1 MKRPVIAIVGR
12 PNVGKS
18 TIFNRLAGE
27 RRAIVEDRPGVTRD
41 RLYAQVEWFGRPLTI
56 IDTGGLE
63 LYADDAILKN
73 VRLQA
78 ELAIDEADVILL
90 VVDGT
95 EGLTA
100 ADEMVAELLRRSGKP
115 VLITVNK
122 VDHPLHEARRY
133 EFFALG
139 LGDPYTIS
147 AAHGTGFN
155 ELFHAISQH
164 LPPYVPGEEDHDVIH
179 LALVGRPNVGKSS
192 LVNALLGEERVIVS
206 DIPGTTRDAV
216 DTPFTY
222 DKTPFVLIDTAGM
235 RRRGRVYEKTEKYSV
250 LRAQFALERSDVAA
264 LIIDATTGLVEQD
277 KHIAGFVEKAGRGL
291 LLVVNKWDAVE
302 KDDKTH
308 DRMVRELREAM
319 PFIDYAPI
327 VFISAKTGQR
337 IYRVLDLAKEVAE
350 NHAFRFQTSLLNT
363 IIRDAVQFSP
373 PPARKGKALK
383 IRYATQVGVRPPT
396 IALFVNDP
404 ELMHFSY
411 MRYLENQL
419 RQAFPLI
426 GTPLR
431 LVVRESSVSADGR

>member
-27 RRAIVEDRPGVTRD
+27 RKAIVEDRPGVTRD
-41 RLYAQVEWFGRPLTI
+41 RLYATVEWFGRPLTI

-63 LYADDAILKN
+63 LYAEDAILKN

-78 ELAIDEADVILL
+78 EFAIDEADIILF
-90 VVDGT
+90 VVDGA

-100 ADEMVAELLRRSGKP
+100 ADETVADYLRRSGKP
-115 VLITVNK
+115 VVLTVNK
-122 VDHPLHEARRY
+122 VDHPLHDARRY
-133 EFFALG
+133 EFYALG
-139 LGDPYTIS
+139 LGEPYPIS

-155 ELFHAISQH
+155 ELFEAITAL
-164 LPPYVPGEEDHDVIH
+164 LPPFVPEEDDHDAIH

-206 DIPGTTRDAV
+206 DVPGTTRDAV
-216 DTPFTY
+216 DTPLTY
-222 DKTPFVLIDTAGM
+222 NDTPFVLIDTAGM
-235 RRRGRVYEKTEKYSV
+235 RRRGRIYEKTEKYSV

-264 LIIDATTGLVEQD
+264 LILDATTGLVEQD

-291 LLVVNKWDAVE
+291 LIVVNKWDAVQ

-308 DRMVRELREAM
+308 DRMVREIREAM

-327 VFISAKTGQR
+327 VFISAKTGLR
-337 IYRVLDLAKEVAE
+337 MYRVLDLAKEVAE

-363 IIRDAVQFSP
+363 VIRDAVQFSP
-373 PPARKGKALK
+373 PPARQGKALK

-411 MRYLENQL
+411 VRYLENQL

-431 LVVRESSVSADGR
+431 LVVRESSDRSGR